1 MTSTSRHAVGYLAG
15 FALVA
20 AFGFV
25 GVSRAPAQAPDYA
38 AQIAAP
44 DRSDADR
51 EADKRRAPMPF
62 LNFAGLKPGM
72 KVLDMG
78 AGGGYSTELVARAV
92 APNGT
97 AYGQNPP
104 DQFERARQALDA
116 RTKTP
121 GGKNIVALARPYDDP
136 VPADVRDLD
145 MITFLFFY
153 HDTTYLE
160 VDRAKMNSK
169 LFAVLKPGATMVIAD
184 HSAKAGEGATVGK
197 TLHRIDEA
205 LLRKE
210 VEAAGFKFAAEG
222 NFWKHPDDTRDYST
236 NRPPHPVDEFVL
248 KFEKPR

>member
-1 MTSTSRHAVGYLAG
+1 MIPNPQHSIRYGAA
-15 FALVA
+15 FAVA
-20 AFGFV
+20 AALGIL
-25 GVSRAPAQAPDYA
+25 GVTGAPAQAPNYTA
-38 AQIAAP
+38 LIAAP
-44 DRSDADR
+44 DRSEADR
-51 EADKRRAPMPF
+51 TADKRRDPIPF

-92 APNGT
+92 LPNGI

-121 GGKNIVALARPYDDP
+121 GGKNIIALVRPYDDP

-145 MITFLFFY
+145 MITYLFFY
-153 HDTTYLE
+153 HDTAYLE
-160 VDRAKMNSK
+160 VDRAKMNK
-169 LFAVLKPGATMVIAD
+169 KMFDALKPGGTMVIAD
-184 HSAKAGEGATVGK
+184 HSAKAGEGASVAK

-210 VEAAGFKFAAEG
+210 VEGAGFKFVAAG
-222 NFWKHPDDTRDYST
+222 DFWRHPDDTRDFST
-236 NRPPHPVDEFVL
+236 NRPPHPVDEFAL
-248 KFEKPR
+248 KFERPR

>member
-1 MTSTSRHAVGYLAG
+1 MNLTKRDFGYAASAA
-15 FALVA
+15 FALA
-20 AFGFV
+20 L
-25 GVSRAPAQAPDYA
+25 GVYGANAIAQGSAPDYA
-38 AQIAAP
+38 KIIAQP

-51 EADKRRAPMPF
+51 TADKRRDPMPF

-78 AGGGYSTELVARAV
+78 AGGGYSTELVARVV

-104 DQFERARQALDA
+104 DQFERARQALDG

-121 GGKNIVALARPYDDP
+121 GGKNIVALVRPYDDP

-153 HDTTYLE
+153 HDTTYLD

-169 LFAVLKPGATMVIAD
+169 LFAALKPGATMVIAD

-210 VEAAGFKFAAEG
+210 VEGAGFKFVAEG

-236 NRPPHPVDEFVL
+236 NRPPHPVDEFAL